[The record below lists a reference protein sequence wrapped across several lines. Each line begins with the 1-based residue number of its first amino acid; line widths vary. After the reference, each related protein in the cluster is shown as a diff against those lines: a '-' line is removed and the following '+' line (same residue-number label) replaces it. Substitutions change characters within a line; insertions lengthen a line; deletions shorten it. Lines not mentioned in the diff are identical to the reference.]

1 MAFVGQFVE
10 IPEDVVFTVEYS
22 VRGAQMAVF
31 KLMGLKKSPNAN
43 YKGEFNVRVLT
54 ASMKTLLFSADR

>member
-10 IPEDVVFTVEYS
+10 IPEDVVFTVGYS

-31 KLMGLKKSPNAN
+31 KLMGLKKSPKAID
-43 YKGEFNVRVLT
+43 KGEYNVE
-54 ASMKTLLFSADR
+54 F

>member
-10 IPEDVVFTVEYS
+10 IPEDVVLTVECS

-43 YKGEFNVRVLT
+43 YKGEYNVEVLT
-54 ASMKTLLFSADR
+54 AAMKTLLFCANR